1 MKEMTE
7 KTSLKK
13 STILTYIYI
22 YIYMYMYIVN
32 ITQRKGCFNGYYVIC
47 PRK

>member
-1 MKEMTE
+1 MTE

-22 YIYMYMYIVN
+22 YMYIVN
-32 ITQRKGCFNGYYVIC
+32 ITQRKGCFHGYYVIC